1 MTNDRDHA
9 ELNRQATRIIVL
21 VVALEAAVA
30 YAVKQSDPAD
40 PEFMALVIMSQAALQ
55 PTN

>member
-1 MTNDRDHA
+1 MTNDRDKA